1 MVQALLL
8 PAQEPAHWTRLPP
21 SLVGILAFV
30 VLPGASAPEG
40 QEDALGLVFAFWSS
54 KLVNT
59 DDPGTAER
67 PCFLLVIRSGCQIK
81 SLTGGHDD
89 TEASGERFVSGD
101 DAALQQG

>member
-30 VLPGASAPEG
+30 ALPGASAPKG
-40 QEDALGLVFAFWSS
+40 PRGCSGFGFAFWSS

-59 DDPGTAER
+59 VDPGTAER
-67 PCFLLVIRSGCQIK
+67 PCFLMDIRSGCQIQP
-81 SLTGGHDD
+81 LTGGYDD
-89 TEASGERFVSGD
+89 TEVTGERSASGDHV
-101 DAALQQG
+101 ALQQS